1 MVGKIDHKL
10 RRFSFDVHFSDL
22 LRSSNGKVLAIMVVD
37 SDTNAAYF
45 ESMTVEVFSPKNETF
60 RIIEKDFD
68 ATENDASKL
77 R

>member
-1 MVGKIDHKL
+1 
-10 RRFSFDVHFSDL
+10 
-22 LRSSNGKVLAIMVVD
+22 MVVD